1 MLQVNSDYYIYKFA
15 KLSEYSIIVLIE
27 STQVDFNQISI
38 MLHILLKNSTFFEP
52 INTLQ
57 VFT

>member
-38 MLHILLKNSTFFEP
+38 MLHILIKNSIFYL
-52 INTLQ
+52 NQ
-57 VFT
+57 